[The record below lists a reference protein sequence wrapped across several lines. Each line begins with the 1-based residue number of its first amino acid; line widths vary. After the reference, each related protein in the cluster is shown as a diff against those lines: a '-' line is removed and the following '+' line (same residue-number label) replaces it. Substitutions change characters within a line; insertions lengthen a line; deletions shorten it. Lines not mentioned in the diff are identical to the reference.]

1 MGKVLLTIKR
11 DDNQLQEPIVLDGI
25 TWETAHKE
33 QPSKLTFTV
42 VKDDNLSFSEGAEV
56 TLSYDN
62 ANLFFGYV
70 FTKTRNKDHHI
81 EVTAYDQLRYLQA
94 KSSYRWVS
102 GVRADQVVKRIADDF
117 RLKTGVLTNTG
128 FVISKFEQ
136 LDQSL
141 FDMIQTAID
150 ETVMNT
156 NQLYYLYDDYGL
168 LKLKN
173 IKDSVVPIIID
184 KDTAEDFDYKTSIDS
199 ETYNRIVIA
208 EDSEEKGQGS
218 YQVVMDESNAKR
230 WGVLQYFEA
239 GYKGQNALNKAKT
252 LLKLHNQ
259 VSRSLTINGCLG
271 DTRVRAGTSVYVD
284 LNLGDQIAQQR
295 MLVEKATHTFD
306 NGHHYMSLSLIGCKE
321 FYG

>member
-1 MGKVLLTIKR
+1 MKKILLTIKNN
-11 DDNQLQEPIVLDGI
+11 DSIQEPVVLDGI
-25 TWETAHKE
+25 KWETARKE

-42 VKDDNLSFSEGAEV
+42 IKDDLLSFEEGAEV
-56 TLSYDN
+56 TLSYGD

-70 FTKTRNKDHHI
+70 FEKTRNKNHHI
-81 EVTAYDQLRYLQA
+81 QVTAYDQLRYLKA
-94 KSSYRWVS
+94 KTSYRWY
-102 GVRADQVVKRIADDF
+102 GIRADQVVQRIASDF
-117 RLKTGVLTNTG
+117 RLKTGSLINTKYTM
-128 FVISKFEQ
+128 STFEE

-141 FDMIQTAID
+141 FDIIQTAID

-156 NQLYYLYDDYGL
+156 GKLYYLYDDYGL

-173 IKDSVVPIIID
+173 IEDSIVPIVID

-199 ETYNRIVIA
+199 ETYNRVIVA
-208 EDSEEKGQGS
+208 EDSDSQAKGV
-218 YQVVMDESNAKR
+218 YQVAMDEENTKR
-230 WGVLQYFEA
+230 WGVLQYFES

-259 VSRSLTINGCLG
+259 VSRSLTVNGCFG
-271 DTRVRAGTSVYVD
+271 DPRVRAGTSVYID
-284 LNLGDQIAQQR
+284 LNLGDQIARQL

-306 NGHHYMSLSLIGCKE
+306 NGHHSMSLSLIGCKE